1 MTSYCQAVSLGRLI
15 KLIWVVLA
23 MHSNDDNSSYEH
35 GKSASTLNANSSYTE
50 SRTDLKRHASY
61 TNGNGVTHGDES
73 KQMVDEE
80 VYPRKSRKL
89 DNADVKPHRPPSPPW
104 KPVTVDGP
112 TSFVLDGRRKSSRT
126 NLLPIDLRPSGDKR
140 LTRSA
145 AYPSK
150 SRSSLPS
157 PKRLTNGYHQESND
171 SPKTP
176 PKTRR
181 RGVGE
186 RRTSLASPSSVT
198 KSKVTIDSSPAKSPH
213 TYSLRKSSLSPAQ
226 RRHDT
231 SFLLK
236 RPYRRRSERYD
247 EADQSNK
254 KDVGL
259 SPDLD
264 TKSQYQI
271 ASGRLQRIRLK
282 VRPPSAPTFHPQ
294 HYAYA
299 SQYSSLREW
308 AENDEALA
316 GEEDANLTRE
326 EAENEARV
334 RQRLLDES
342 QSGGLLS
349 RERCSVYQ
357 LERQEEPSSQYGHV
371 DHLIAHAANFRT
383 LMSRERRSHEATAKK
398 IAYEARERWRVLQEI
413 RKKKEA
419 EERRRLRASQ
429 PKSQEEIWEEERD
442 HAKIR
447 HDQIVKD
454 LTQMWALVRSEVKKI
469 RYMRWEDQQQALG
482 KKALNE
488 MLDKSTRLLDSRRNR
503 HSVDSDISIE
513 NHDIENFTDESE
525 TESEMDE
532 FGNAIDD
539 DGEEKSDANESA
551 DSDNMSS
558 SEKSSD
564 ESLSGDNKL
573 SVEELRKRYPGIG
586 LKTPASAQ
594 VIASRGASEA
604 NDDEAS
610 DRSLSIDLIQNSD
623 ESDTEQQKSPK
634 AQLSGPSPVSKVEH
648 TNGTYKS
655 NTTGVLD
662 EVDPL
667 LMDEFGS
674 ATDDMDSETSS
685 EEIDT
690 SSSVESE
697 DEEGVATSML
707 GFLGKNELDKV
718 VSHAEPKSETCE
730 RGAPHSRDNVSET
743 TYQSRREN
751 EAANTVQLSSLH
763 DDKTIYAAK
772 DTSVQVDMQSADP
785 SSYSSLRTSSTPKP
799 AAPESVSSVE
809 VQDSEQKSLK
819 ADDAKASQNIL
830 TKVPSLLRGD
840 LREYQHYGLDWLAY
854 LYANNTN
861 GILAD
866 EMGLGKTIQTIA
878 LLAHLAV
885 DKAVWGPHLV
895 VVPTSVILNWEMEF
909 KKWCPGFK
917 ILTYYGTIEERKRKR
932 QGWLDNDRW
941 NVCITSY
948 QLVLQDE
955 MAFKRRTWHYLILD
969 EAHSIKNFQ
978 TQRWQK
984 LLGFKTHA
992 RLLLTGTPLQNNLT
1006 ELWSLMF
1013 FLMPRGFDQE
1023 SGFAGLE
1030 EWLNATRRPADQIL
1044 EQGREQ
1050 LDPQAQ
1056 KTVSK
1061 LHDVLRPYLLRRLKA
1076 DVEKQMPAKHEHVV
1090 YCRLSKRQ
1098 RQLYDGF
1105 MARADTKRTLA
1116 SGNYMSIIN
1125 CLMSL
1130 RKVCNHPDLFETR
1143 QIVTSF
1149 ATPKSV
1155 VADYE
1160 IKNLLM
1166 KKRLMDEDNSKKLD
1180 LDFLNLK
1187 LYAHEDMSATYAIRC
1202 QDLSA
1207 SKQLEDLIE
1216 RETHLLKPRS
1226 QFDGT
1231 SIGAIYTYMA
1241 AEAERSKVDALRR
1254 SAYATKH
1261 KTARRPLYGSGLT
1274 SKLNLNLADRLF
1286 CEAPPRRALT
1296 SEWYLKR
1303 SELLRN
1309 AVQTLNERSL
1319 AMNTIIRKFS
1329 CITPA
1334 VVTNDMAT
1342 LALGPHTSSEIQHLG
1357 QQQGYDPY
1365 HEARMCLSIA
1375 FPDKRLLQFDCG
1387 KLQRLDKL
1395 LRELQAGGHR
1405 ALIFTQMTKVLD
1417 ILEQFLNIH
1426 GHRYLRLDGATKI
1439 EQRQMLTDQFNSDP
1453 RILVFILSSRSGG
1466 LGINLTGADT
1476 VIFYDLDWNPA
1487 MDKQCQDRCHRI
1499 GQTRDVHIYRFVSE
1513 HTIEANILRKS
1524 NQKRLLDDVII
1535 QKGDFTTDYF
1545 NRLTYKDAL
1554 DDVNDENVTKSR
1566 EDTEA
1571 GAAMEK
1577 VLGDVGG
1584 GLGKVLESVE
1594 DKEDTVA
1601 ANVAQKEMVNLVDN
1615 DDADFADA
1623 GDNKSSSGGPSA
1635 TPKTSVPPT
1644 PRDGAGA
1651 GAGTTSV
1658 TSVEPNGLSVN
1669 NTNPTKE
1676 PTEREVRSHVDEY
1689 MLRFVDE
1696 VELADVPLEPPPDKR
1711 KKAKKGHDQRVRLGG
1726 R

>member
-1 MTSYCQAVSLGRLI
+1 
-15 KLIWVVLA
+15 

-35 GKSASTLNANSSYTE
+35 GKNASTLKTNSLHAESYT
-50 SRTDLKRHASY
+50 DLERHASH
-61 TNGNGVTHGDES
+61 TNGNGVTYSDES
-73 KQMVDEE
+73 KQMVDQE

-89 DNADVKPHRPPSPPW
+89 DNANVKPHRPPSPPW
-104 KPVTVDGP
+104 KPITVDGP
-112 TSFVLDGRRKSSRT
+112 TSFVLDGKRKSSRT
-126 NLLPIDLRPSGDKR
+126 NFLPIDLRPSGDKR

-150 SRSSLPS
+150 PQPSVTS
-157 PKRLTNGYHQESND
+157 PKRLMNGYHQESNN

-176 PKTRR
+176 PKAKR
-181 RGVGE
+181 RGISE
-186 RRTSLASPSSVT
+186 HRTSLASPRSIA
-198 KSKVTIDSSPAKSPH
+198 KSKVTIDSSPSKSPH
-213 TYSLRKSSLSPAQ
+213 TYSLRRNSFSPTQ
-226 RRHDT
+226 RRNDT
-231 SFLLK
+231 LFSLK
-236 RPYRRRSERYD
+236 RPYKRRSERYD
-247 EADQSNK
+247 EAGPSHK
-254 KDVGL
+254 KHIGL

-271 ASGRLQRIRLK
+271 ASGKLQRIRLK
-282 VRPPSAPTFHPQ
+282 VRPPSAPAFHPH
-294 HYAYA
+294 HYSYA

-308 AENDEALA
+308 VEKDDALA
-316 GEEDANLTRE
+316 GEEDVNLTHE
-326 EAENEARV
+326 EAEDEARI
-334 RQRLLDES
+334 RQRLLDEA
-342 QSGGLLS
+342 QPGGLLS

-357 LERQEEPSSQYGHV
+357 LERQEEPSSQYGHI

-383 LMSRERRSHEATAKK
+383 LMNRERRLHEVTAKK
-398 IAYEARERWRVLQEI
+398 IAHEARERWRVLQEI
-413 RKKKEA
+413 RKRKEA
-419 EERRRLRASQ
+419 EERRKLRALQ
-429 PKSQEEIWEEERD
+429 PRSQEEIWEEERD

-454 LTQMWALVRSEVKKI
+454 LTEMWALVRLEVKKI

-482 KKALNE
+482 KKALND

-503 HSVDSDISIE
+503 RSADSDFSIE
-513 NHDIENFTDESE
+513 NDNIEDFADESE
-525 TESEMDE
+525 VDSEVDE
-532 FGNAIDD
+532 LGGTIDD
-539 DGEEKSDANESA
+539 DDDDDDEGSDVH
-551 DSDNMSS
+551 DSVDPDNMSS
-558 SEKSSD
+558 SGRSSD

-594 VIASRGASEA
+594 ATTRKGASEA

-610 DRSLSIDLIQNSD
+610 DRSLSIDLIQNSE
-623 ESDTEQQKSPK
+623 ESDVEQQNSTK
-634 AQLSGPSPVSKVEH
+634 AQLSGSGLVSEFEH
-648 TNGTYKS
+648 TDAIFTDNDTAGK
-655 NTTGVLD
+655 LD

-667 LMDEFGS
+667 LLDDFGS

-690 SSSVESE
+690 SSSNDSE
-697 DEEGVATSML
+697 DEGDVATSML
-707 GFLGKNELDKV
+707 GFLGKNDLDQV
-718 VSHAEPKSETCE
+718 VNQAEPKSERQD
-730 RGAPHSRDNVSET
+730 RGASHPRSRISVTN
-743 TYQSRREN
+743 YQARGEN
-751 EAANTVQLSSLH
+751 KAASSVQMSNLKDDELSY
-763 DDKTIYAAK
+763 TMK
-772 DTSVQVDMQSADP
+772 DTSAQVEAQSADP

-799 AAPESVSSVE
+799 TAPESVSSIE
-809 VQDSEQKSLK
+809 VQSSEQKDIK
-819 ADDAKASQNIL
+819 TDDAKVSQKIH
-830 TKVPSLLRGD
+830 TEVPSLLRGD
-840 LREYQHYGLDWLAY
+840 LREYQHYGLDWLAS

-885 DKAVWGPHLV
+885 DRAVWGPHLV

-917 ILTYYGTIEERKRKR
+917 ILTYYGSIEERKRKR

-1044 EQGREQ
+1044 EQGREL

-1061 LHDVLRPYLLRRLKA
+1061 LHEVLRPYLLRRLKA

-1090 YCRLSKRQ
+1090 HCRLSKRQ

-1105 MARADTKRTLA
+1105 MARADTKKTLA

-1149 ATPKSV
+1149 AMSKSV

-1160 IKNLLM
+1160 IKNLLV

-1187 LYAHEDMSATYAIRC
+1187 LYAHEDKSATYAVRC

-1207 SKQLEDLIE
+1207 SKKLEDLIE

-1231 SIGAIYTYMA
+1231 SIGAIYTYMV
-1241 AEAERSKVDALRR
+1241 AEAERSKVDALRM
-1254 SAYATKH
+1254 SAYATKF

-1274 SKLNLNLADRLF
+1274 SKLSLSLDDRFF

-1296 SEWYLKR
+1296 CEWYLKK
-1303 SELLRN
+1303 SDLLRN
-1309 AVQTLNERSL
+1309 AVLTLNERSL
-1319 AMNTIIRKFS
+1319 AMDTIIRKFS

-1334 VVTNDMAT
+1334 VVSNDTAT
-1342 LALGPHTSSEIQHLG
+1342 LALGSHVSSEIQHLG
-1357 QQQGYDPY
+1357 QRQSYDPY

-1439 EQRQMLTDQFNSDP
+1439 EQRQMLTDQFNNDP

-1554 DDVNDENVTKSR
+1554 EDVEGENATKLP
-1566 EDTEA
+1566 EDNEA

-1577 VLGDVGG
+1577 VLGNVGG

-1601 ANVAQKEMVNLVDN
+1601 AKVAQKEMVNLVDN
-1615 DDADFADA
+1615 DDADFAET

-1644 PRDGAGA
+1644 PRDGGA
-1651 GAGTTSV
+1651 GGTGTGSITV
-1658 TSVEPNGLSVN
+1658 ATAESDGLNVN
-1669 NTNPTKE
+1669 NDNAHPKE
-1676 PTEREVRSHVDEY
+1676 GPTERDVRAHVDEY

-1696 VELADVPLEPPPDKR
+1696 VELANVPLEPPPDKR
-1711 KKAKKGHDQRVRLGG
+1711 KKTKKGHDQRIRLGG

>member
-1 MTSYCQAVSLGRLI
+1 
-15 KLIWVVLA
+15 
-23 MHSNDDNSSYEH
+23 MHSNGDGSSFEH
-35 GKSASTLNANSSYTE
+35 NNSASTLNHPLLHADSNTDSKRYVSHINGDDITE
-50 SRTDLKRHASY
+50 D
-61 TNGNGVTHGDES
+61 DEN
-73 KQMVDEE
+73 KQMVDQEIH
-80 VYPRKSRKL
+80 PRKSRKL
-89 DNADVKPHRPPSPPW
+89 DNNHVKPHRPPSPPW
-104 KPVTVDGP
+104 KPVSVDGP

-126 NLLPIDLRPSGDKR
+126 NILPLDLRPPGDKR

-145 AYPSK
+145 AHPAKPALSRPS
-150 SRSSLPS
+150 S
-157 PKRLTNGYHQESND
+157 KRQTNGYHHHHPQDSNVL
-171 SPKTP
+171 PKTP
-176 PKTRR
+176 TKTKRQ
-181 RGVGE
+181 GVGE
-186 RRTSLASPSSVT
+186 NGTGIASASPIA
-198 KSKVTIDSSPAKSPH
+198 KARFTIDSSPSKSSH
-213 TYSLRKSSLSPAQ
+213 TYSLRRNSISPTQ
-226 RRHDT
+226 RRNEAT
-231 SFLLK
+231 FSLK
-236 RPYRRRSERYD
+236 RPYRRRSERYS
-247 EADQSNK
+247 EAEVIGN
-254 KDVGL
+254 KDVGI
-259 SPDLD
+259 SPESHHKTQHQAAS
-264 TKSQYQI
+264 TK
-271 ASGRLQRIRLK
+271 LQRIRLK
-282 VRPPSAPTFHPQ
+282 VRPPSAPAFHPH
-294 HYAYA
+294 HYSYT

-308 AENDEALA
+308 VENDDALA
-316 GEEDANLTRE
+316 GEEEARITEEDAGQEALTRQRILS
-326 EAENEARV
+326 EAEC
-334 RQRLLDES
+334 
-342 QSGGLLS
+342 GGILS

-357 LERQEEPSSQYGHV
+357 LERQEEPPSRYGHV
-371 DHLIAHAANFRT
+371 DHLIAHAANFRI
-383 LMSRERRSHEATAKK
+383 LMNRERRIHEATAKK
-398 IAYEARERWRVLQEI
+398 LAHEARERWRALQEI
-413 RKKKEA
+413 KKKNEA
-419 EERRRLRASQ
+419 EERRKLRASQ
-429 PKSQEEIWEEERD
+429 PRTQEEIWEEE
-442 HAKIR
+442 HNYAKIR
-447 HDQIVKD
+447 HEQIVED
-454 LTQMWALVRSEVKKI
+454 LTQMWAFVRAEVKKI
-469 RYMRWEDQQQALG
+469 RYTRWEDQQQALG
-482 KKALNE
+482 KKALND

-503 HSVDSDISIE
+503 TSVGSE
-513 NHDIENFTDESE
+513 NSSEAHYAEEFADESE
-525 TESEMDE
+525 AASETDDLEDE
-532 FGNAIDD
+532 DD
-539 DGEEKSDANESA
+539 DDDDERLNRQEST
-551 DSDNMSS
+551 DPDNMSS
-558 SEKSSD
+558 SGKSSD
-564 ESLSGDNKL
+564 ESLSGDSKL
-573 SVEELRKRYPGIG
+573 SVEELRRRYPGIG
-586 LKTPASAQ
+586 LKTPAVAQ
-594 VIASRGASEA
+594 ENITQEEPEMNS
-604 NDDEAS
+604 DELS
-610 DRSLSIDLIQNSD
+610 DRSLSVDLIQGSE
-623 ESDTEQQKSPK
+623 ESDMDEQKIDSDTQPITS
-634 AQLSGPSPVSKVEH
+634 EH
-648 TNGTYKS
+648 KREIGEEIKIDDNGTA
-655 NTTGVLD
+655 TGDLE

-674 ATDDMDSETSS
+674 ATDDMDDESS
-685 EEIDT
+685 FEEFD
-690 SSSVESE
+690 SSSSNAS
-697 DEEGVATSML
+697 DEERDVSTSML
-707 GFLGKNELDKV
+707 GFLGKSELNQIALDSKLQSKQDNQTEPRLCNG
-718 VSHAEPKSETCE
+718 VSESYHQGFNAHNDQAMRSTSKSDHNNANNAADQTHSSET
-730 RGAPHSRDNVSET
+730 
-743 TYQSRREN
+743 Q
-751 EAANTVQLSSLH
+751 
-763 DDKTIYAAK
+763 
-772 DTSVQVDMQSADP
+772 QSADP
-785 SSYSSLRTSSTPKP
+785 SNYSSLRASSTPKP
-799 AAPESVSSVE
+799 PAPESMSSLE
-809 VQDSEQKSLK
+809 VQDAENESVT
-819 ADDAKASQNIL
+819 ADDSKEVPQKVH
-830 TKVPSLLRGD
+830 TEVPSLLRGE
-840 LREYQHYGLDWLAY
+840 LREYQHYGLDWLAS

-885 DKAVWGPHLV
+885 DRAVWGPHLV

-932 QGWLDNDRW
+932 QGWLDDDRW

-1013 FLMPRGFDQE
+1013 FLMPKEFDHD

-1044 EQGREQ
+1044 EQGREK

-1056 KTVSK
+1056 QTVSK
-1061 LHDVLRPYLLRRLKA
+1061 LHEVLRPYLLRRLKA

-1149 ATPKSV
+1149 AMPKSV
-1155 VADYE
+1155 VAEYE
-1160 IKNLLM
+1160 IKDLLI
-1166 KKRLMDEDNSKKLD
+1166 KKRMVDVEDSKLLD

-1187 LYAHEDMSATYAIRC
+1187 LYTHENMSATYSVRC

-1207 SKQLEDLIE
+1207 TKKLDDLIE

-1231 SIGAIYTYMA
+1231 SISAIYSYMT
-1241 AEAERSKVDALRR
+1241 AEAERSKVDALRM
-1254 SAYATKH
+1254 SAYATRY
-1261 KTARRPLYGSGLT
+1261 KTARRPLYGSGLI
-1274 SKLNLNLADRLF
+1274 SKLSLNLDDRLL
-1286 CEAPPRRALT
+1286 CEVPPRRTLIC
-1296 SEWYLKR
+1296 EWYMKR
-1303 SELLRN
+1303 SELLRE
-1309 AVQTLNERSL
+1309 AVMT
-1319 AMNTIIRKFS
+1319 IRKRSMAMGSIIKKFT

-1334 VVTNDMAT
+1334 VVADDMAS
-1342 LALGPHTSSEIQHLG
+1342 LALGSRISSEIQHFG
-1357 QQQGYDPY
+1357 QRLGYDPY

-1395 LRELQAGGHR
+1395 LRELQTGGHR

-1439 EQRQMLTDQFNSDP
+1439 EQRQMLTDQFNNDS

-1535 QKGDFTTDYF
+1535 QKGDFTTDYL

-1554 DDVNDENVTKSR
+1554 DDEDDNIATKLR
-1566 EDTEA
+1566 EDREA
-1571 GAAMEK
+1571 GVAMEK

-1601 ANVAQKEMVNLVDN
+1601 AKVAQKEMVNVDE
-1615 DDADFADA
+1615 DTDFVDI
-1623 GDNKSSSGGPSA
+1623 DNVSSSGGKSSA

-1644 PRDGAGA
+1644 PRDGGGIVGRSDNTVIKAALIEKDGQ
-1651 GAGTTSV
+1651 TSDMFPEDEN
-1658 TSVEPNGLSVN
+1658 VEAEFELNSKP
-1669 NTNPTKE
+1669 
-1676 PTEREVRSHVDEY
+1676 HVDEY

-1696 VELADVPLEPPPDKR
+1696 VEMAGIPLEPPPDKR
-1711 KKAKKGHDQRVRLGG
+1711 KKGKKGHDQRVRLG
-1726 R
+1726 RR

>member
-1 MTSYCQAVSLGRLI
+1 
-15 KLIWVVLA
+15 
-23 MHSNDDNSSYEH
+23 MHSNGGGSSFEH
-35 GKSASTLNANSSYTE
+35 NNSASTLNSSLPHANSKP
-50 SRTDLKRHASY
+50 DLKRHASY
-61 TNGNGVTHGDES
+61 TNGDSVTQHDES
-73 KQMVDEE
+73 KQMVDQEIH
-80 VYPRKSRKL
+80 PRKSRKL
-89 DNADVKPHRPPSPPW
+89 DSNHVKPHRPASPPW
-104 KPVTVDGP
+104 KPVAADGP

-126 NLLPIDLRPSGDKR
+126 NILPLDLRPPGDKR

-145 AYPSK
+145 AHPTKHEPSIPL
-150 SRSSLPS
+150 S
-157 PKRLTNGYHQESND
+157 KRPTNGYHHQDSNAP
-171 SPKTP
+171 PKTP
-176 PKTRR
+176 TKIKQRD
-181 RGVGE
+181 VGE
-186 RRTSLASPSSVT
+186 NGTSLASASPVA
-198 KSKVTIDSSPAKSPH
+198 KARFAIDSSPSKSPH
-213 TYSLRKSSLSPAQ
+213 PYSLRRNSISPTQRRNEASLS
-226 RRHDT
+226 
-231 SFLLK
+231 FK
-236 RPYRRRSERYD
+236 RPYRRRSERYS
-247 EADQSNK
+247 EADTIRK

-259 SPDLD
+259 SLGSDH
-264 TKSQYQI
+264 KSQHQT
-271 ASGRLQRIRLK
+271 ASVKLQRIRLK
-282 VRPPSAPTFHPQ
+282 VRPPSVPAFHPH
-294 HYAYA
+294 HYSNA

-308 AENDEALA
+308 VENDDTLAAEEEARITK
-316 GEEDANLTRE
+316 EDAE
-326 EAENEARV
+326 QEARIRQKLLNEA
-334 RQRLLDES
+334 
-342 QSGGLLS
+342 QSGGILS

-357 LERQEEPSSQYGHV
+357 LERQEEPSSQYGHI
-371 DHLIAHAANFRT
+371 DHLIAHAANFRV
-383 LMSRERRSHEATAKK
+383 LMNRERRVHEITAKK
-398 IAYEARERWRVLQEI
+398 LAHEARERWRALQEI
-413 RKKKEA
+413 RKKNEA
-419 EERRRLRASQ
+419 EERRKLRASQ
-429 PKSQEEIWEEERD
+429 PRSQEEIWEEEHD

-454 LTQMWALVRSEVKKI
+454 LTHMWALVRAEVKKI
-469 RYMRWEDQQQALG
+469 RYTRWEDQQQALG
-482 KKALNE
+482 AKALNE

-503 HSVDSDISIE
+503 HSAGTDDSSE
-513 NHDIENFTDESE
+513 NRSAGDFADESE
-525 TESEMDE
+525 VESEMDDL
-532 FGNAIDD
+532 DD
-539 DGEEKSDANESA
+539 DDDERLNTQASTDP
-551 DSDNMSS
+551 DNMSS
-558 SEKSSD
+558 SGRSSE
-564 ESLSGDNKL
+564 ESLSGDNGL

-586 LKTPASAQ
+586 LKTPAVVQEATTQ
-594 VIASRGASEA
+594 EASEINGA
-604 NDDEAS
+604 EPS
-610 DRSLSIDLIQNSD
+610 DRSLSVDLIQSSE
-623 ESDTEQQKSPK
+623 ESDTGEQYSIVNAPPPTSEIEPQVDSRNIRDNH
-634 AQLSGPSPVSKVEH
+634 G
-648 TNGTYKS
+648 
-655 NTTGVLD
+655 NTVGNLE

-674 ATDDMDSETSS
+674 ATDDMDDETSS
-685 EEIDT
+685 EELDT
-690 SSSVESE
+690 SSSDVS
-697 DEEGVATSML
+697 DNEGDVSTSML
-707 GFLGKNELDKV
+707 GFLGKSELTQIARDAKSQPEQEDQSESHLCNGVGGKDHQAEKAHNVADLSQASNPKYDHRTDIANEISIL
-718 VSHAEPKSETCE
+718 E
-730 RGAPHSRDNVSET
+730 GA
-743 TYQSRREN
+743 
-751 EAANTVQLSSLH
+751 
-763 DDKTIYAAK
+763 
-772 DTSVQVDMQSADP
+772 QSADP
-785 SSYSSLRTSSTPKP
+785 SSHSSLRASSTPKP
-799 AAPESVSSVE
+799 IAPESTSSLE
-809 VQDSEQKSLK
+809 VQDVETKEFTANDSKIP
-819 ADDAKASQNIL
+819 QNVH
-830 TKVPSLLRGD
+830 TEVPSLLRGD
-840 LREYQHYGLDWLAY
+840 LREYQHYGLDWLAS

-885 DKAVWGPHLV
+885 DRAVWGPHLV

-917 ILTYYGTIEERKRKR
+917 ILTYYGSIEERKRKR
-932 QGWLDNDRW
+932 QGWLDDDRW

-955 MAFKRRTWHYLILD
+955 MAFKRRTWHFLILD

-1013 FLMPRGFDQE
+1013 FLMPREFDHD

-1044 EQGREQ
+1044 EQGRER

-1056 KTVSK
+1056 QTVSK
-1061 LHDVLRPYLLRRLKA
+1061 LHEVLRPYLLRRLKA

-1105 MARADTKRTLA
+1105 MARADTKKTLA

-1149 ATPKSV
+1149 AMPKSV

-1160 IKNLLM
+1160 IRNLLV
-1166 KKRLMDEDNSKKLD
+1166 KKRLMDMESSKKLD

-1187 LYAHEDMSATYAIRC
+1187 LYAHEDMSTTYAVRC
-1202 QDLSA
+1202 QELSA
-1207 SKQLEDLIE
+1207 SKKLDDLIE
-1216 RETHLLKPRS
+1216 QETHLLKPRS

-1231 SIGAIYTYMA
+1231 SISAIYSYMT
-1241 AEAERSKVDALRR
+1241 AEAERSKVDALRM
-1254 SAYATKH
+1254 SAYATRY

-1274 SKLNLNLADRLF
+1274 SKLYLNLGDRLF
-1286 CEAPPRRALT
+1286 CESPPRRALT
-1296 SEWYLKR
+1296 CEWYLKK
-1303 SELLRN
+1303 SEYLRE
-1309 AVQTLNERSL
+1309 AVLTLRERSL
-1319 AMNTIIRKFS
+1319 AMDAIIRKFS
-1329 CITPA
+1329 FVTPA
-1334 VVTNDMAT
+1334 VVTNDLAF
-1342 LALGPHTSSEIQHLG
+1342 LALGSCVSSEIQYLG
-1357 QQQGYDPY
+1357 QRRGYDPY

-1395 LRELQAGGHR
+1395 LRELQSGGHR

-1439 EQRQMLTDQFNSDP
+1439 EQRQMLTDQFNNDS

-1554 DDVNDENVTKSR
+1554 DDDDGNAATKLS
-1566 EDTEA
+1566 EDSEA

-1577 VLGDVGG
+1577 VLGNVGG

-1601 ANVAQKEMVNLVDN
+1601 AKVAQKEMVNVD

-1623 GDNKSSSGGPSA
+1623 DVSSSGGVPSA

-1644 PRDGAGA
+1644 PREGGGVGA
-1651 GAGTTSV
+1651 GAGTGASNTAI
-1658 TSVEPNGLSVN
+1658 TPTRNEEDGRNFDMRPDDADTAVELELE
-1669 NTNPTKE
+1669 TK
-1676 PTEREVRSHVDEY
+1676 PHVDKY

-1696 VELADVPLEPPPDKR
+1696 VEMAGVPLEPPPDKR
-1711 KKAKKGHDQRVRLGG
+1711 KKAKKGHDQRVRLG
-1726 R
+1726 RR